1 MVFGEYG
8 VIFHRELPDLRWHEM
23 IRLGPDSCGQ
33 RWRRKMHTYLEQK
46 GFAGEA
52 LEVEYERRLRTN
64 KLHDFLL
71 HVGV

>member
-1 MVFGEYG
+1 MST
-8 VIFHRELPDLRWHEM
+8 ICELFTRRQFETIW
-23 IRLGPDSCGQ
+23 LGPDSCGQ